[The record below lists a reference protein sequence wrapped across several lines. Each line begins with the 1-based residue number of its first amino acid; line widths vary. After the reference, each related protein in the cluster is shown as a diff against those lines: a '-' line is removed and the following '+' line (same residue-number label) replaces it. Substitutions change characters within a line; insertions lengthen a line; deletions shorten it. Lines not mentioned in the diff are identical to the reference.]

1 MNFFSFNSYI
11 ELCLYLLYKVSC
23 YNRFIHLICRYFAFI
38 IRHSKSQAYKCYVY
52 KCKTSAKS
60 LTLALKEFSN
70 RSESDSSSQSSPNN
84 NNRQSI
90 VGENE
95 LSTQQIEEGEQ
106 YQRFKVTY
114 MGCIKVTDDTG
125 IELVCSSLEK
135 LKNQPANWVEASI
148 DIFNTHFRVIEIK
161 TGEVVME
168 TRVRFLSFLGLSN
181 DDSTCGYIT
190 GDDGTYYCIGFK
202 VEPNAIQ
209 LSLAMKSACE
219 NRFKRVSKSIPDDSI
234 RSNYSLR
241 KLTDSNF
248 INKAEVAGEKLGGY
262 FKSKMN
268 KVSKQMGNKL
278 QRTSSARTIFGTY
291 QVQLYGNAQVPI
303 GDDKRAVEEAI
314 AYLESQ
320 SSRLTDP
327 YIIEFQIT
335 QGAFILLDKE
345 KRKFTKKVFSIS
357 NVRYCLKKGHTVAFV
372 VQNKTGLF
380 DAYAIGEINTS
391 ASMIIETI
399 QKAVNENI

>member
-1 MNFFSFNSYI
+1 MVIIILNLYI
-11 ELCLYLLYKVSC
+11 YLI
-23 YNRFIHLICRYFAFI
+23 FRYFAYI
-38 IRHSKSQAYKCYVY
+38 IRHSKSQAYKCYIY
-52 KCKTSAKS
+52 KCKSSAKS

-70 RSESDSSSQSSPNN
+70 RSESDSSSQSSPNH

-90 VGENE
+90 VSVGENE

-114 MGCIKVTDDTG
+114 MGCSKVTDDTG

-135 LKNQPANWVEASI
+135 LKNQPVNWVEASI
-148 DIFNTHFRVIEIK
+148 DIFNTHFRVIETK

-181 DDSTCGYIT
+181 DDSMCGYIT

-202 VEPNAIQ
+202 MEPNSIQ
-209 LSLAMKSACE
+209 LSLAMKTACE

-234 RSNYSLR
+234 KSNSHSIR

-248 INKAEVAGEKLGGY
+248 INKAEVAGEKIGGY
-262 FKSKMN
+262 FKSRMN
-268 KVSKQMGNKL
+268 KVGKQMGNKL
-278 QRTSSARTIFGTY
+278 QRTSSAKTIYGTF
-291 QVQLYGNAQVPI
+291 QVQLYGSAQVPF
-303 GDDKRAVEEAI
+303 GDDKQSVEEAI

-320 SSRLTDP
+320 SARLTAP
-327 YIIEFQIT
+327 YVIEFQIT
-335 QGAFILLDKE
+335 QGGFILLDKE
-345 KRKFTKKVFSIS
+345 KRKFTKKVFPIS
-357 NVRYCLKKGHTVAFV
+357 SVRYCLKKGHSVAFV

-391 ASMIIETI
+391 VGVIIETI
-399 QKAVNENI
+399 QTAVNENV